1 MKLKN
6 ELPNVISAF
15 EKVKEQIP
23 AYVEYVKAAG
33 NYNDLETRIAWD
45 LLRATKGSAWI
56 CELYSKYGCNDNHI
70 TTLAKR
76 ALEQVYP
83 IGRV

>member
-23 AYVEYVKAAG
+23 AYVEQVKLAG
-33 NYNDLETRIAWD
+33 GYKDLETRIAWD
-45 LLRATKGSAWI
+45 LLYATKGTAWI
-56 CELYSKYGCNDNHI
+56 CELYSKYNCNDNHI

-83 IGRV
+83 IN